1 MDQEWFIPDPYKIL
15 EFWIQIQ
22 PIFLKAYLP
31 RKLFKKNLN
40 SIKNEEFIN
49 YLTVSISVFD
59 TTVLQNTQFRIHRS
73 KIKNKNIFI
82 YLLFHPD
89 STGSESTTLVKRL
102 WIDIEMSRVD
112 IEKSGVRIL
121 LQSSTI
127 KIRSIKFFKM
137 VLDTVDYEMQ

>member
-15 EFWIQIQ
+15 ECRIRIQ
-22 PIFLKAYLP
+22 PIFFKAYLEIF
-31 RKLFKKNLN
+31 LKKNLK
-40 SIKNEEFIN
+40 SIKKEEFIN

-73 KIKNKNIFI
+73 KIKKKNIFI

-112 IEKSGVRIL
+112 IERSGFRIL

-137 VLDTVDYEMQ
+137 VLDTVDYEMH